1 MPTDSTP
8 GPISHTE
15 GTAMPCHAM
24 PRHVMLCYAIPCRQT
39 GASDRQQYD
48 WSVAPG
54 EEMTGEEE
62 AQNSQSEI
70 LCFFL

>member
-1 MPTDSTP
+1 
-8 GPISHTE
+8 
-15 GTAMPCHAM
+15 MPCHAM